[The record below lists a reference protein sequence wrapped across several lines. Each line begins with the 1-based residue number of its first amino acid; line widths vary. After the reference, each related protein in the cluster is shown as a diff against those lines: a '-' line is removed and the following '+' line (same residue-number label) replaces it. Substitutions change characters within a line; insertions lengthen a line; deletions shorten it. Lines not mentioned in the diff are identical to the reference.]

1 MTVISSILYF
11 IILINTFAAI
21 ITVFREPREI
31 AATWG
36 WLIVLV
42 MLPVIGFI
50 VYFFFGRRIRK
61 KRIFN
66 LRAQETIGLQEL
78 IEQQQ
83 RDLAYTK
90 EKIGPA
96 KFRFKNPYQEDLASF
111 FLEADDAIITENNH
125 VEMFVDGEE
134 KFNRLK
140 EDIKNA
146 KHHIHMLYYIFNQDE
161 IGEEIMQLLIDKAQQ
176 GVEVLVI
183 YDAL

>member
-1 MTVISSILYF
+1 MAFISSILYI
-11 IILINTFAAI
+11 IILLNTIAAI

-50 VYFFFGRRIRK
+50 IYFFFGRRIRK

-66 LRAQETIGLQEL
+66 LRAQETVGLQEL
-78 IEQQQ
+78 VEQQQ

-96 KFRFKNPYQEDLASF
+96 RFRF
-111 FLEADDAIITENNH
+111 
-125 VEMFVDGEE
+125 
-134 KFNRLK
+134 
-140 EDIKNA
+140 
-146 KHHIHMLYYIFNQDE
+146 
-161 IGEEIMQLLIDKAQQ
+161 
-176 GVEVLVI
+176 
-183 YDAL
+183 